1 MRKMAL
7 PSYLSFKNM
16 DDSSLLKSNANA
28 NTWHAQK
35 EFPPKSEHC
44 LNASVLM
51 LTWRWRQESE
61 EGLPWRGPP
70 ETKGWP
76 RVGILQVSEP
86 RHSETAPQTRSNCWT
101 EDSWCCGWSEY
112 NWTQTQ
118 SGTLSAETSDESCL
132 TEPLEL
138 RCWFRVGRAIFHH
151 KLIYLWSKGI
161 LRSSV

>member
-1 MRKMAL
+1 MHLLGLSGIAA
-7 PSYLSFKNM
+7 YLSSREM

-35 EFPPKSEHC
+35 EFPPKSQHC

-51 LTWRWRQESE
+51 LTWRWRQKSE

-112 NWTQTQ
+112 NWTQTL
-118 SGTLSAETSDESCL
+118 SGMFVCRDLRWKLLDWASLSRSAFIEVTVTVTTL
-132 TEPLEL
+132 
-138 RCWFRVGRAIFHH
+138 
-151 KLIYLWSKGI
+151 
-161 LRSSV
+161 